1 LFKGGF
7 GLLFFIQL
15 FTLALLETIKTMKQ
29 RITEYDIYGLTE
41 MQEINC
47 VEVEYNV
54 EIIPNSK
61 EGFRFS
67 FSGEA
72 TISIT
77 QYKTEEAFA
86 ERGWMNHVNRVDEE
100 YDVTLEIQDFDFK
113 EAPGSELKDFDP
125 VLYIEDFNNSPVV
138 YLEFELR

>member
-1 LFKGGF
+1 
-7 GLLFFIQL
+7 
-15 FTLALLETIKTMKQ
+15 MKQ

-47 VEVEYNV
+47 VEVDYNV

-72 TISIT
+72 TVSYNGI
-77 QYKTEEAFA
+77 QNR
-86 ERGWMNHVNRVDEE
+86 RG
-100 YDVTLEIQDFDFK
+100 F
-113 EAPGSELKDFDP
+113 
-125 VLYIEDFNNSPVV
+125 
-138 YLEFELR
+138 

>member
-1 LFKGGF
+1 
-7 GLLFFIQL
+7 
-15 FTLALLETIKTMKQ
+15 MKQ

-47 VEVEYNV
+47 VEVDYKV

-86 ERGWMNHVNRVDEE
+86 ERGWTNHVNRVDEE
-100 YDVTLEIQDFDFK
+100 YDVTLEIEDFDFK
-113 EAPGSELKDFDP
+113 ESPGSELKDFDP
-125 VLYIEDFNNSPVV
+125 VLYIEDFNDSPVV
-138 YLEFELR
+138 YLEFHLR

>member
-1 LFKGGF
+1 
-7 GLLFFIQL
+7 
-15 FTLALLETIKTMKQ
+15 MKQ

-47 VEVEYNV
+47 VEVDYKV

-61 EGFRFS
+61 EGFRFA

-86 ERGWMNHVNRVDEE
+86 ERGWTNHVNRVDEE
-100 YDVTLEIQDFDFK
+100 YDVTLEIEDFDFK

-125 VLYIEDFNNSPVV
+125 VLYIEDFNDSPVV
-138 YLEFELR
+138 YLEFHLR

>member
-1 LFKGGF
+1 
-7 GLLFFIQL
+7 
-15 FTLALLETIKTMKQ
+15 MKQ

-47 VEVEYNV
+47 VEVNYKV

-77 QYKTEEAFA
+77 QYKTEEAFND
-86 ERGWMNHVNRVDEE
+86 GWTNHVNRVDEE
-100 YDVTLEIQDFDFK
+100 YDVTLEIEDFDFK
-113 EAPGSELKDFDP
+113 EAPASELKDFDP
-125 VLYIEDFNNSPVV
+125 VLYVEDFNDSPVV
-138 YLEFELR
+138 YLEFHLR

>member
-1 LFKGGF
+1 
-7 GLLFFIQL
+7 
-15 FTLALLETIKTMKQ
+15 
-29 RITEYDIYGLTE
+29 

-47 VEVEYNV
+47 VEVHYKV

-77 QYKTEEAFA
+77 EYKTEEAFS
-86 ERGWMNHVNRVDEE
+86 ERGWANHVNRIDSE

-113 EAPGSELKDFDP
+113 DAPGSELKDFDP
-125 VLYIEDFNNSPVV
+125 VLHIEDFNDSPVV
-138 YLEFELR
+138 YLDFELR

>member
-1 LFKGGF
+1 
-7 GLLFFIQL
+7 
-15 FTLALLETIKTMKQ
+15 MKQ
-29 RITEYDIYGLTE
+29 RITVYDIYGLTE
-41 MQEINC
+41 MQEVNS
-47 VEVEYNV
+47 VEVDYKV

-77 QYKTEEAFA
+77 EYKTEEAFS
-86 ERGWMNHVNRVDEE
+86 ERGWANHVNRIDNE
-100 YDVTLEIQDFDFK
+100 YDVTLQIEDFYFK
-113 EAPGSELKDFDP
+113 DAPGSELKDFDP
-125 VLYIEDFNNSPVV
+125 VLYIEDFNDSPVV

>member
-1 LFKGGF
+1 
-7 GLLFFIQL
+7 
-15 FTLALLETIKTMKQ
+15 
-29 RITEYDIYGLTE
+29 

-47 VEVEYNV
+47 VEVDYKV

-61 EGFRFS
+61 EGFRFA

-86 ERGWMNHVNRVDEE
+86 ERGWTNHVNRVEKE
-100 YDVTLEIQDFDFK
+100 YDVTLEIEDFDFK

-125 VLYIEDFNNSPVV
+125 VLYIEDFNDSSLYNLTLFNINNGLLIELFHFFKVIVV
-138 YLEFELR
+138 IV